1 MLGPSQ
7 HAGDELCSPA
17 LLVLVLVLVCQQALD
32 ERADRVEDAD
42 VQQLACPVLS
52 ACC

>member
-1 MLGPSQ
+1 MLGPGQ
-7 HAGDELCSPA
+7 HAGDELCCPA